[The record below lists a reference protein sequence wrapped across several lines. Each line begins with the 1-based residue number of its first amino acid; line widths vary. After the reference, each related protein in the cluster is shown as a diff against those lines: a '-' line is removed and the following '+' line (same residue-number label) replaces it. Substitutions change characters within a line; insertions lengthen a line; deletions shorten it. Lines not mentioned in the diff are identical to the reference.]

1 MKTAA
6 ALAVRYMPIARL
18 SPFKGNAKLHP
29 PEHVAELAAIIK
41 ANGWTQPILADEKGV
56 ILAGH
61 GRIKAAKKLKMTKV
75 PVIVLRGLTEAQKI
89 QINIADNKTTADS
102 DNDPLKLA
110 EQLMQ
115 LKELGGDI
123 KLAAFSVQEFESLTL
138 TPAEKP
144 GENGGGQFIPE
155 AWDVLVSCAGEG
167 SQRELLDQLTEK
179 GYKCRALV
187 R

>member
-1 MKTAA
+1 MKNS
-6 ALAVRYMPIARL
+6 ALAIRYLPVKSL
-18 SPFKGNAKLHP
+18 SPMKGNAKLHP
-29 PEHVAELAAIIK
+29 PDHVAELATIIK
-41 ANGWTQPILADEKGV
+41 ANGWTTPILADEKGV

-61 GRIKAAKKLKMTKV
+61 GRLKAAKKLKMAKV
-75 PVIVLRGLTEAQKI
+75 PVIVLRGLTQAQKI
-89 QINIADNKTTADS
+89 EINLADNKTTANT

-110 EQLMQ
+110 AQLLE
-115 LKELGGDI
+115 LKDLGGDL
-123 KLAAFSVQEFESLTL
+123 KMAAFSVQEFESLTL
-138 TPAEKP
+138 TPAEKST
-144 GENGGGQFIPE
+144 ENGHGQFIAE